1 MLVATELYLFRGDAQ
16 VKDLDIDKKKRT
28 ANSKFIDTAISM
40 GLQEFIVVEPQTQL
54 PQRGIVICD

>member
-28 ANSKFIDTAISM
+28 ANSKFIDTAI
-40 GLQEFIVVEPQTQL
+40 
-54 PQRGIVICD
+54 